1 MKNKKIVKTSN
12 IEVVEIIIEKNDRP
26 ELMPNRIVKEYWTI
40 QGEFIGRI
48 DPLDKYPEIVNSTK
62 YKYIK

>member
-1 MKNKKIVKTSN
+1 MKNKKIV
-12 IEVVEIIIEKNDRP
+12 KNDRP

-48 DPLDKYPEIVNSTK
+48 DPLDKYPEIVNSTE